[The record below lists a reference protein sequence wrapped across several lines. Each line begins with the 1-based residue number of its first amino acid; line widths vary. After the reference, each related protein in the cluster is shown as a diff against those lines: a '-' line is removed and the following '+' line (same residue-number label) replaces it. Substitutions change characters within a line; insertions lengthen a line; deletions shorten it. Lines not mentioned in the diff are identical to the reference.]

1 MWLGA
6 GCGAVRLQ
14 SGECWHQAVPA
25 MSARKES
32 KLDALLHRAAASG
45 DLLGAR
51 AALDSGRVHPDSM
64 WPDQEGGTPLMAAAG
79 AGHTRLVRLLLGEG
93 AEPGLR

>member
-1 MWLGA
+1 MAGA
-6 GCGAVRLQ
+6 GSGAVTLQ
-14 SGECWHQAVPA
+14 SGECCHQAALA

-51 AALDSGRVHPDSM
+51 AALGSGRVHPDSM
-64 WPDQEGGTPLMAAAG
+64 SADLAGGTPLMAAAG
-79 AGHTRLVRLLLGEG
+79 AGHSPLVRLLLAEG